1 MKKIIM
7 FLCMTLCFM
16 EVSIAQLHFYINPR
30 YSVQNVA
37 WVVRFDGDAMYMVCG
52 YITAIRGLLEDN
64 RDYFESMTEKTPHSK
79 GIFGQTMKPSPV
91 KKFKIDNRINVN
103 GRVVYSEEYRYSSP
117 NHGQI
122 SFWSV
127 KDDYSGMKNLNG
139 NYPNSIKETSDVL
152 IEVPEESILTPAK
165 VNDDVLRL
173 FDD

>member
-16 EVSIAQLHFYINPR
+16 GVSIAQLHFYVHSTSPGK
-30 YSVQNVA
+30 SA

-52 YITAIRGLLEDN
+52 YVTAIRGLLEDN

-79 GIFGQTMKPSPV
+79 GIFGETMKPSPV
-91 KKFKIDNRINVN
+91 KKYIIDNRINVN
-103 GRVVYSEEYRYSSP
+103 GRVVYSNEYIHLTS
-117 NHGQI
+117 NHGG
-122 SFWSV
+122 SVFWSV
-127 KDDYSGMKNLNG
+127 KDDYTGMKNLLG
-139 NYPNSIKETSDVL
+139 KYPNSIKETPDVL
-152 IEVPEESILTPAK
+152 IEVPEEYILTPAK